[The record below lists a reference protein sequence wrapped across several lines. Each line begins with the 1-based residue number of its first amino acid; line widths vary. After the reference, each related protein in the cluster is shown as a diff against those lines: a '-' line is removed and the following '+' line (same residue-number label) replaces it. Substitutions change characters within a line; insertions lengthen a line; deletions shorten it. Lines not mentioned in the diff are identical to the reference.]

1 MKRAVVVATVLV
13 TALLV
18 GAVPGIAQL
27 SQAQTTPAPER
38 ALVDRYCI
46 GCHSAALKSGGLVL
60 EKLDVTHAGDA
71 AETWEKV
78 IRKVRAGMMPPSGV
92 PRPDRASLNALAA
105 NLEMQLDRAAASSHR
120 GET

>member
-1 MKRAVVVATVLV
+1 MKKVVIFAAVLV
-13 TALLV
+13 TVVAH
-18 GAVPGIAQL
+18 AQ
-27 SQAQTTPAPER
+27 QVPER

-92 PRPDRASLNALAA
+92 PRPDRAALDSFAA
-105 NLEMQLDRAAASSHR
+105 NLEMQLDRAAASKPVPASPALQIGR
-120 GET
+120 